1 MDRAIGLFF
10 GSFNPIHTG
19 HLIIASAIA
28 EEANLEKVWLVV
40 TPQNPFKPSKSL
52 LHEFDR
58 FDMVQAAVADNHR
71 LMVSD
76 VEFHLPRPSY
86 TIHTLDH
93 LRTKYPEK
101 KFSLII
107 GQDNLESFHKWK
119 EPDRILETCNL
130 LVYPRPDAKPNELLL
145 HPAVKMV
152 NAPLMDISAT
162 YIRDLVKKKKSIRY
176 LVPEVVAEIISRKGF
191 YLD

>member
-1 MDRAIGLFF
+1 MDRSIGLFF

-28 EEANLEKVWLVV
+28 EEANLEKIWFVV
-40 TPQNPFKPSKSL
+40 SPQNPFKPSKSL

-58 FDMVQAAVADNHR
+58 YDMVQAAIADNHR

-76 VEFHLPRPSY
+76 VEFHLPRPSF

-93 LRTKYPEK
+93 LRAKYPEK

-119 EPDRILETCNL
+119 EPDRILESCNL

-145 HPAVKMV
+145 HPAVKLV
-152 NAPLMDISAT
+152 DAPLMDISAT
-162 YIRDLVKKKKSIRY
+162 YIRDLVKNKKSIRY
-176 LVPEVVAEIISRKGF
+176 LVPEPVAEIISRKGF